1 MGGGSKFAIYGAIGA
16 NLLIAAGKFLAA
28 FFTGSSA
35 MLAEGIHSF
44 VDTGNGFLLLLGIKR
59 SRQEPDALHPFGYGK
74 EVYFW
79 SFVVS
84 ILIFALGGGF
94 ALYEGFHAL
103 QDPKVIEDPTWNYI
117 VLIAA
122 MIFEGTALYFALKV
136 FNKSRVKSGN
146 LISSIIQ
153 SKDAATFAVI
163 IEDSAAVVGLSIAL
177 IGIFLSQ
184 QLNNPYMDGGASM
197 LIGVL
202 LLSVA
207 TFLARESKDLLL
219 GESANPDVL
228 ASINKIMSDNINIKE
243 WGLPH
248 TMHFGPESILLVIEI
263 DLLDTLELSQAE
275 KTMENLRVEIKL
287 LNPKITQIYIQ
298 TIDKINSERL
308 IY

>member
-1 MGGGSKFAIYGAIGA
+1 MAGGSKIAIYGAIGA

-44 VDTGNGFLLLLGIKR
+44 VDTGNGFLLLMGIKR
-59 SRQEPDALHPFGYGK
+59 SKQEPDALHPFGYGK

-84 ILIFALGGGF
+84 ILVFALGGGF

-146 LISSIIQ
+146 LITSIIQ

-163 IEDSAAVVGLSIAL
+163 IEDTAAVVGLSIAL

-202 LLSVA
+202 LLTVA

-228 ASINKIMSDNINIKE
+228 ASINKIMSDNINVKD

-248 TMHFGPESILLVIEI
+248 TMHFGPENILLVIEI
-263 DLLDTLELSQAE
+263 DLLGNLELSQAE
-275 KTMENLRVEIKL
+275 KMMENLRAEIKL
-287 LNPKITQIYIQ
+287 QQPKITQIYIQ
-298 TIDKINSERL
+298 TTNKIKSEKPN
-308 IY
+308 Y